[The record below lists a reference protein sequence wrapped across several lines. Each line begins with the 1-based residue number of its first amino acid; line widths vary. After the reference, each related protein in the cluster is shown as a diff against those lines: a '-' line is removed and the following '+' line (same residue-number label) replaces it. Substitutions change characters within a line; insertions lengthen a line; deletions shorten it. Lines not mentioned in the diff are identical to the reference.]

1 MHRIT
6 KLITVVVACLVSSCG
21 MSGPKQSEAYERLL
35 AKTRAA
41 LLAKGDADS
50 LAAAAFLSSGAPTN
64 DGERLSLLARAS
76 AMEPTRANL
85 AWLYLQQ
92 CIAIDTCDPKPIET
106 RLHSLDPGNAA
117 SISGS
122 LSRASQSSEADEQQY
137 IAAMA
142 RSESFD
148 IYWNS
153 TILDLTNARMKVRT
167 MDLPSTVVGTIGH
180 LSAVVLPAYGQLSNF
195 CKGDRLSRPDVLED
209 CRKLAA
215 VLRRGDTYITEMIGI
230 AIARRVWPE
239 NSEEYKDAIGAARIA
254 HYRMEIESK
263 RSATHLRSTADYE
276 SYLALLAAHQR
287 EQDVF
292 LAEIVSTG
300 LNPNPPSDWQD
311 SFAHHR

>member
-1 MHRIT
+1 
-6 KLITVVVACLVSSCG
+6 
-21 MSGPKQSEAYERLL
+21 
-35 AKTRAA
+35 
-41 LLAKGDADS
+41 
-50 LAAAAFLSSGAPTN
+50 
-64 DGERLSLLARAS
+64 
-76 AMEPTRANL
+76 
-85 AWLYLQQ
+85 
-92 CIAIDTCDPKPIET
+92 
-106 RLHSLDPGNAA
+106 
-117 SISGS
+117 
-122 LSRASQSSEADEQQY
+122 
-137 IAAMA
+137 MA

-167 MDLPSTVVGTIGH
+167 MDLLSTVVGTIGH

-215 VLRRGDTYITEMIGI
+215 VLRRGDTYLTEMIGI

-239 NSEEYKDAIGAARIA
+239 NSNEYKDAVCAARIA

-263 RSATHLRSTADYE
+263 RSATHLRSTAGYK
-276 SYLALLAAHQR
+276 SYLALLAAHRR

-292 LAEIVSTG
+292 LAQIVSTG

-311 SFAHHR
+311 SFAYHR